1 MNTRKLVNMFFKTLF
16 IGGTVGLIT
25 SFFVMSSEYIA
36 ILKPFDFMELIGL
49 LLFFLG
55 LGLVFSVVSQ
65 TGFFAYLFIHRYGQ
79 GFFRSYWPTVQ
90 LLIIAFVIFD
100 LIYFPY
106 KGAEGKISLLT
117 FILMTSFIVI
127 FALIVAQIKVKKT
140 NRTAFVPTLFVM
152 IVITALEWSLVLR
165 TSDLN
170 YMILMLMPLLV
181 ANAYQILIL
190 HEVTKLD
197 EEQKKRLEE
206 RRRRLQEQQ
215 REKEKMKKA
224 KKGKLKKKK
233 S

>member
-1 MNTRKLVNMFFKTLF
+1 MFFKTLF